1 MQVMWLKSYLAKM
14 LDNVGIM
21 KKPNDGFI
29 LIVDS
34 DGDIIEFYTKNAVL
48 DEVLYMVD
56 KLDRI
61 SSDYAPHSAW
71 QFIDNQFILIQDIMR
86 MQ

>member
-1 MQVMWLKSYLAKM
+1 
-14 LDNVGIM
+14 M
-21 KKPNDGFI
+21 KKPNNGFI
-29 LIVDS
+29 LRGDS
-34 DGDIIEFYTKNAVL
+34 DGDVIEFYSNNSVI

-71 QFIDNQFILIQDIMR
+71 QFIDNQFILIEDIR
-86 MQ
+86 PCNKRAKPEPPIV